1 MKTSSHQK
9 AEIIFCLSVLG
20 IALVVLMEK
29 SSPAQTKNSRAERRP
44 ATILIAEQTTGHT
57 LAKAR
62 DSVAPFIVRDT
73 STDSPGTNIVTRI
86 VTITAE
92 VGGSL
97 PIALQWKVDKG
108 NGFVEIPGAT
118 NVTFRIGNAQVVDSG
133 YYSLFAT
140 NSAGGT
146 NTAPVPLIVTEG
158 ED

>member
-9 AEIIFCLSVLG
+9 AEIICCLTVLG
-20 IALVVLMEK
+20 IALVVLMK
-29 SSPAQTKNSRAERRP
+29 TSSPAQTKNSRTEQPP
-44 ATILIAEQTTGHT
+44 ANILIEQRINE
-57 LAKAR
+57 LAQSKAR
-62 DSVAPFIVRDT
+62 HSVAPFIVRDT
-73 STDSPGTNIVTRI
+73 TSDSPGTNIVTRI

-108 NGFVEIPGAT
+108 YGFIAIPGAT
-118 NVTFRIGNAQVVDSG
+118 NATFRIGNAQVVDSG